1 LNNILKHIDQQ
12 IEFNKGKNLFHIQGK
27 DFFQFIPEIET
38 LAKQIANVSPN
49 DESFLLEYVSNKAME
64 EFCRINQYYSFNA
77 VAKEKLI
84 GIYAELF
91 RAIKNNPNLSELAKV
106 HFEKLKN
113 FLLETNHF
121 SEKLYGNENLKLKN
135 VTCSEYSPELQLEV
149 LKIDI
154 STLQEP
160 VLDIGCGKNATLVLC
175 LRKMGIEAFG
185 FDRLVDNKKYCSQT
199 DWFDYHFKT
208 NHWGTIISNLG
219 FSNHFMHHH
228 LRTDG
233 NYIEYAKKYMEIL
246 RSLKCG
252 GTFYYSPGVPF
263 IEGYLDSSEYIIK
276 THKIKNTDF
285 TASRIMRLSK

>member
-1 LNNILKHIDQQ
+1 LNKLLKHIDQQ
-12 IEFNKGKNLFHIQGK
+12 IEFNKGKNLFHSKGK

-38 LAKQIANVSPN
+38 YVKQIADVSPD
-49 DESFLLEYVSNKAME
+49 DERFLLEYASNKAME
-64 EFCRINQYYSFNA
+64 EFCRINQYYSFKA
-77 VAKEKLI
+77 EAKEKLK

-91 RAIKNNPNLSELAKV
+91 SALKSNPNLNELSKI
-106 HFEKLKN
+106 HFERLKN

-121 SEKLYGNENLKLKN
+121 SEKLYGSDELKLKN
-135 VTCSEYSPELQLEV
+135 VTCAEYSPQLQLEV

-154 STLQEP
+154 STIQEP
-160 VLDIGCGKNATLVLC
+160 VLDVGCGKNAALVLF
-175 LRKMGIEAFG
+175 LRKLGIEVFG
-185 FDRLVDNKKYCSQT
+185 FDRLVDNKEYCSQS

-208 NHWGTIISNLG
+208 KHWGTIISNLG

-252 GTFYYSPGVPF
+252 GTFYYSPGVTF
-263 IEGYLDSSEYIIK
+263 IEDFLNSADYTLR

-285 TASRIMRLSK
+285 TASQITRLSK